1 MTTETVTTRPSTAE
15 WGYADR
21 VPTLFGLF
29 TAVAIV
35 GWLVSVFLTGIHLWA
50 LPLPP
55 GVEPSGS
62 MLVITSEYA
71 YVLGVPLALLGAL
84 YYLTTIVLA
93 GLWFETRHP
102 SVVKLLTPLTA
113 SGVLASLVF
122 VYLQIGVIGAICP
135 FCMVSAAATVT
146 LFGLELAILRTSA
159 LPSTGEL
166 LADPAAILRD
176 GSLTWPAMLVAVGTL
191 SVLAFYAV
199 TLAPVPGA

>member
-1 MTTETVTTRPSTAE
+1 MTTKAVTPNPSTTD
-15 WGYADR
+15 WGYTDR
-21 VPTLFGLF
+21 VSTLFGLF
-29 TAVAIV
+29 AAVAVV

-50 LPLPP
+50 LPLPA

-71 YVLGVPLALLGAL
+71 YVLGVPLALLGAF

-93 GLWFETRHP
+93 GLWFESRHP
-102 SVVKLLTPLTA
+102 FVVKLLTPITA
-113 SGVLASLVF
+113 SGVLASAVF

-135 FCMVSAAATVT
+135 FCMISAAATVT

-159 LPSTGEL
+159 LPPTREL